1 MTESRLA
8 VVTGVSKGIG
18 AAVADMLLAE
28 GWGVVGLSR
37 TPPEPR
43 PGLYW
48 FFCDIGIPDVV
59 TDILALAGI
68 DTIDA
73 LVHCAGVRGPFG
85 SFTENDPEAWA
96 QTIQTNLM
104 GTASVLRA
112 CLPLLQR
119 SGDARALLFSG
130 GGAFSPEP
138 NFSAYAATKGATVA
152 LMDTLAEELSAT
164 PVTVNCIAPG
174 FIATGIHKGTP
185 HEYRPAAP
193 DAMNNVVACVRHLLS
208 PHAQGLTG
216 RTISAQYDDWASI
229 DQTTIDSVVAST
241 MGMRDRHKIQCV
253 RSSPRIRRY
262 AAV

>member
-1 MTESRLA
+1 MTEQRLA
-8 VVTGVSKGIG
+8 VVTGVSHGIG
-18 AAVADMLLAE
+18 AAVTDMLLAE

-37 TPPEPR
+37 TPPAPR

-48 FFCDIGIPDVV
+48 FFCDISVPDVV

-68 DTIDA
+68 DTLDA

-85 SFTENDPEAWA
+85 PFTENDPEAWA

-119 SGDARALLFSG
+119 SDDARVLLFSG

-138 NFSAYAATKGATVA
+138 MYSAYAATKGATVA
-152 LMDTLAEELSAT
+152 LMETLAEELSNT
-164 PVTVNCIAPG
+164 STTINCIAPG

-185 HEYRPAAP
+185 HEHRPAAP
-193 DAMNNVVACVRHLLS
+193 DAMANVVGCVRHLLS
-208 PHAQGLTG
+208 PQTQGLTG
-216 RTISAQYDDWASI
+216 RTVSAAWDDWRNL
-229 DQTTIDSVVAST
+229 TPWTIPHLDR
-241 MGMRDRHKIQCV
+241 MGQRDRHLIAGLQ
-253 RSSPRIRRY
+253 RLLMRGRQAI
-262 AAV
+262 

>member
-1 MTESRLA
+1 VTEHRLA
-8 VVTGVSKGIG
+8 VVTGVSHGIG
-18 AAVADMLLAE
+18 AAVTDMLLAE

-48 FFCDIGIPDVV
+48 FFCDVGIPDVV

-68 DTIDA
+68 DTLDA

-85 SFTENDPEAWA
+85 PFLENDPEAWA

-112 CLPLLQR
+112 CLPPLQR

-130 GGAFSPEP
+130 GG
-138 NFSAYAATKGATVA
+138 
-152 LMDTLAEELSAT
+152 
-164 PVTVNCIAPG
+164 
-174 FIATGIHKGTP
+174 
-185 HEYRPAAP
+185 
-193 DAMNNVVACVRHLLS
+193 
-208 PHAQGLTG
+208 
-216 RTISAQYDDWASI
+216 TISAQYDDWASI